1 MYKEYKI
8 LQVSDGG
15 CSTLLFGSA
24 NIPIKK
30 LEQELNAH
38 AANGWTVVFQFTER
52 TRFLLVFSRET
63 LVVTLGR

>member
-24 NIPIKK
+24 NILIKK
-30 LEQELNAH
+30 LE
-38 AANGWTVVFQFTER
+38 
-52 TRFLLVFSRET
+52 
-63 LVVTLGR
+63 

>member
-8 LQVSDGG
+8 LRISEGG

-24 NIPIKK
+24 NIPEKK

-38 AANGWTVVFQFTER
+38 AANGWSVVFQVTER
-52 TRFLLVFSRET
+52 TRFLLVLSRES
-63 LVVTLGR
+63 LVITLGR

>member
-8 LQVSDGG
+8 LRISEGG

-24 NIPIKK
+24 NIPEKK

-38 AANGWTVVFQFTER
+38 AANGWSVVFQVTER
-52 TRFLLVFSRET
+52 TRFLLFLSRESV
-63 LVVTLGR
+63 LVTLGR